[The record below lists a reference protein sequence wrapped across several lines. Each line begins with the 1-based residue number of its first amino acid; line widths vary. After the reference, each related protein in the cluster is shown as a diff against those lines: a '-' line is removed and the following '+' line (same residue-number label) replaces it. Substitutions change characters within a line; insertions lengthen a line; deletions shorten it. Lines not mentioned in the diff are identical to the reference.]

1 MILPE
6 THFSD
11 GGKRFRYFRAVALA
25 AKGANQY
32 FGFTMKKNP
41 HDEKAVRAKEDA
53 KRRQI
58 DKTGLTSR
66 VRGHVSAAGKRHQGK
81 KDSR

>member
-1 MILPE
+1 
-6 THFSD
+6 
-11 GGKRFRYFRAVALA
+11 
-25 AKGANQY
+25 
-32 FGFTMKKNP
+32 MKKNP
-41 HDEKAVRAKEDA
+41 HDEKAVRAEEDA